1 MKEEQKNNQLNNMN
15 DKKTDI
21 QFKQENSKGKDA
33 IIQMP
38 EFPKFE
44 KIYENKDLNMFK
56 EDILNHLKERD
67 IITFNLIRMYQDKIE
82 TTEKNYLELTKRI
95 SNNYSDILSSQ
106 AKINNRLDK
115 LNSYDLFQ

>member
-1 MKEEQKNNQLNNMN
+1 MKEEQKNNQLSNVN
-15 DKKTDI
+15 DKAKDV
-21 QFKQENSKGKDA
+21 QLKQEISKGKGTN
-33 IIQMP
+33 IQMP

-115 LNSYDLFQ
+115 LNSYE